1 MRKNT
6 ASANMVRIVI
16 FIGIILTL
24 ISCTKDKS
32 VEPQTE
38 LPKTPFT
45 GITHTD
51 STGIVNGSVD
61 PDDWKPISA
70 IGMEFS
76 RGIGTYPNPCNA
88 EWGCSIA
95 WLQRT
100 RDSVLITINDSPTHI
115 LKTFNFIRLD
125 SGLIGYGFYNHAL
138 SGLQPA
144 IYRLYFHVIRPDTT
158 YTTYGD
164 IQVN

>member
-1 MRKNT
+1 
-6 ASANMVRIVI
+6 
-16 FIGIILTL
+16 
-24 ISCTKDKS
+24 
-32 VEPQTE
+32 
-38 LPKTPFT
+38 
-45 GITHTD
+45 
-51 STGIVNGSVD
+51 
-61 PDDWKPISA
+61 
-70 IGMEFS
+70 MEFS

>member
-61 PDDWKPISA
+61 PDYWKPISA
-70 IGMEFS
+70 I
-76 RGIGTYPNPCNA
+76 
-88 EWGCSIA
+88 
-95 WLQRT
+95 
-100 RDSVLITINDSPTHI
+100 
-115 LKTFNFIRLD
+115 
-125 SGLIGYGFYNHAL
+125 
-138 SGLQPA
+138 
-144 IYRLYFHVIRPDTT
+144 
-158 YTTYGD
+158 
-164 IQVN
+164 